1 MHLSSSTRHARRASF
16 MFVALLVGLGCGGT
30 GSGCAGLTPYPAG
43 ARYTGPKNDNAVNI
57 RLSPQGINYLNTNW
71 RTLVDLFA
79 PGQTLQVPVAC
90 MTQNVSVIGDIVI
103 ADQGKGNC
111 GGESCGRMDGKCV
124 TATTANDYDTP
135 ANVQVQLTGF
145 SLTPRSPDTL
155 DATVQLSINT
165 GNLYVDTA
173 DRSHGACTWL
183 SAVKCAIS
191 FDSSRGSHAANRIVA
206 SVKFTI
212 DMRFDKLLSFEVGSF
227 SGTQICGSSGAPS
240 EPQCISPGDLDFD
253 GQNTCGDVYC
263 GVADWDPVKNL
274 VLGLISAPLQDQIKN
289 AVAGQSCAAC
299 QTTADCAPR
308 SDGQAPAVA
317 CVDNV
322 CMAGAKC
329 APRFL
334 GVEGKFNLAS
344 VLGSFGAPADAE
356 LELSLAA
363 GATAEVNSGLNFGTR
378 VGIQPATVSS
388 CVPAQAAPPMTSV
401 TFPDFDAEATAGS
414 GYHVGL
420 GISSNFL
427 NNTFWAAHQA
437 GALCLNLSTENVG
450 LINSGLFSTFL
461 PSLGKLVTRD
471 GKDAPMMVVLRPA
484 RAPTVV
490 VGEGTYDPVTK
501 KPIKPLLLLTLPD
514 VSVDFYA
521 LIDDRQAR
529 LFTLTADIS
538 LPLSLIFEG
547 CDSVTPAL
555 GDVRMLIGNI
565 RTANSEI
572 LAEDPQVLA
581 DLVPAVIGL
590 AEPAL
595 ASGLSGFSLPALGNF
610 KLKVNETKGLGRIAG
625 SEAFNHLGIF
635 ATLKGAMDACAIDAP
650 QLAVSMKRVV
660 MPAAADMKLT
670 GRQELPWPQAVLDVR
685 AIGKEGSAEYSF
697 KIDNGLWTDFVPA
710 TNGELVVTHSRFLL
724 QGAHTISVR
733 TRVAEDPR
741 GISSPRELPFLVDWD
756 APRLTLVADVA
767 ADRIDVIARDAVS
780 QDKLEFAYQVGDGPQ
795 SAFGAEREI
804 KLSAVEPQGGV
815 TVFARDEYGNVGQ
828 ATWRAPVVAL
838 RPDVVNEV
846 ENTNGALPQ
855 GGCSTAGGF
864 GFGLIALVGLLRR
877 RKK

>member
-1 MHLSSSTRHARRASF
+1 MHLSSSTRHARIASF
-16 MFVALLVGLGCGGT
+16 MFVALLVGLGCSGT
-30 GSGCAGLTPYPAG
+30 GSGCAGLTPYAAG
-43 ARYTGPKNDNAVNI
+43 TRYMGPKNDNAVNI

-71 RTLVDLFA
+71 QTLVELFA
-79 PGQTLQVPVAC
+79 PGRLLQVPVAC
-90 MTQNVSVIGDIVI
+90 IEQNVSVIGDVLI

-111 GGESCGRMDGKCV
+111 NGESCGRMDGQCV
-124 TATTANDYDTP
+124 TNVNANNYDTP
-135 ANVQVQLTGF
+135 AQIQVQLTGF

-155 DATVQLSINT
+155 DATVQLAIDT
-165 GNLYVDTA
+165 GNLYVDT
-173 DRSHGACTWL
+173 RSRNHVACVGL
-183 SAVKCAIS
+183 SAAKCAIS
-191 FDSSRGSHAANRIVA
+191 FDSARGSHQANRLVA
-206 SVKFTI
+206 SVKFSI
-212 DMRFDKLLSFEVGSF
+212 DMRFDKLLSFEVSSF
-227 SGTQICGSSGAPS
+227 SGTQICGASGAPA
-240 EPQCISPGDLDFD
+240 EPQCVSPGDLEFD
-253 GQNTCGDVYC
+253 GQNNCGDVYC
-263 GVADWDPVKNL
+263 GVADWDPIKNF
-274 VLGLISAPLQDQIKN
+274 VLGLLSAPLQSQITA

-299 QTTADCAPR
+299 QTAADCAPR
-308 SDGQAPAVA
+308 TDGNSAAVT
-317 CVDNV
+317 CDDNV
-322 CMAGAKC
+322 CMSGGKC

-356 LELSLAA
+356 LALSLAA
-363 GATAEVNSGLNFGTR
+363 GATAEVNSGMNFGTR
-378 VGIQPATVSS
+378 VGIQPSTVSS

-401 TFPDFDAEATAGS
+401 NFPDFDAEATAGS

-501 KPIKPLLLLTLPD
+501 KPIKPLLLLTLAD

-610 KLKVNETKGLGRIAG
+610 KLKVNETKGIGRISG
-625 SEAFNHLGIF
+625 SEAFNHLGIY
-635 ATLKGAMDACAIDAP
+635 ATLKGANEACAIAAP

-685 AIGKEGSAEYSF
+685 TIGKEGSAEYSF
-697 KIDNGLWTDFVPA
+697 KIDNGLWTDFTPA
-710 TNGELVVTHSRFLL
+710 TNNELVVTHSRFLL
-724 QGAHTISVR
+724 QGQHTISVR

-741 GISSPRELPFLVDWD
+741 GISSPRVIPFLVDWD
-756 APRLTLVADVA
+756 APRLTLIADVA
-767 ADRIDVIARDAVS
+767 TDRINVVSRDAVS
-780 QDKLEFAYQVGDGPQ
+780 QDKLEFAYQVGEGAQ

-804 KLSAVEPQGGV
+804 KLSAVEPHGGV

-828 ATWRAPVVAL
+828 ATWKAPVVAL
-838 RPDVVNEV
+838 RPDSV
-846 ENTNGALPQ
+846 EAIDDPSGALPQ

-864 GFGLIALVGLLRR
+864 GFGLIALVGLLRH